1 MLAQVTE
8 LRTALQSEKREREGA
23 EAELAERLQR
33 AEREGAVAASEA
45 AAAAE
50 GLRRELERTME
61 VRNNAVI
68 SSYSDNITRERI
80 KLLT

>member
-33 AEREGAVAASEA
+33 AEREAAVAASEA

-61 VRNNAVI
+61 VGSNAVI

>member
-50 GLRRELERTME
+50 GLRREMERTME
-61 VRNNAVI
+61 VGSNAVI
-68 SSYSDNITRERI
+68 SSYSDNITRGRV

>member
-50 GLRRELERTME
+50 GLRREMERTME
-61 VRNNAVI
+61 VGSNAVI
-68 SSYSDNITRERI
+68 SSYSDNITRERT

>member
-50 GLRRELERTME
+50 GLRREMERTME
-61 VRNNAVI
+61 VGSNAVV
-68 SSYSDNITRERI
+68 SSYNDTIARGRV

>member
-23 EAELAERLQR
+23 EAELAERLQM
-33 AEREGAVAASEA
+33 AEREAAVAASEA

-50 GLRRELERTME
+50 GLRRERERTME
-61 VRNNAVI
+61 VGSNAAI

>member
-33 AEREGAVAASEA
+33 AEREAAVAASEA

-50 GLRRELERTME
+50 GLRREMERTME
-61 VRNNAVI
+61 VGSYAVI
-68 SSYSDNITRERI
+68 SSYNDTLARWRA
-80 KLLT
+80 KM